1 MVSDKYAVGTSYE
14 QDYLYQNFA
23 DNLLQKVTDPL
34 GNVTQYNYD
43 NNGNL
48 TSSTWLAGSPSAATT
63 TYSYDTGGFNQLLSV
78 TDALGHAYSFSYDNS
93 GRLKTATDPLNN
105 H

>member
-14 QDYLYQNFA
+14 QDYNYVNYA
-23 DNLLQKVTDPL
+23 DNLLQKVTDPM
-34 GNVTQYNYD
+34 GNVTQYDYD

-48 TSSTWLAGSPSAATT
+48 TSTTWLAGTSGAATT

-78 TDALGHAYSFSYDNS
+78 TEPLSASQQHTWSFSYHHNW
-93 GRLKTATDPLNN
+93 